1 MRDLNLV
8 VNQLK
13 INKLLVS
20 IETENSN
27 CTNVMNIWTGSRHCL
42 HENFL
47 GPVSPMDLLNYT

>member
-20 IETENSN
+20 IETALISKILCRLSANQK
-27 CTNVMNIWTGSRHCL
+27 
-42 HENFL
+42 
-47 GPVSPMDLLNYT
+47 